1 MLERLVGNP
10 VHVYTLL
17 WRMVTRLPEIIT
29 GNVAKT
35 IGWNIFSI
43 YQFFICFWL
52 LPKLFKELPSS
63 LAALAGSSDQSRLR
77 IEAIVGGLAM
87 PDLNDVEGAAQALV
101 RIQFAYR

>member
-35 IGWNIFSI
+35 VGSIFSI
-43 YQFFICFWL
+43 YYFFICFWP

-63 LAALAGSSDQSRLR
+63 LGALAGASDQSRLR
-77 IEAIVGGLAM
+77 IEAIVRGLAM